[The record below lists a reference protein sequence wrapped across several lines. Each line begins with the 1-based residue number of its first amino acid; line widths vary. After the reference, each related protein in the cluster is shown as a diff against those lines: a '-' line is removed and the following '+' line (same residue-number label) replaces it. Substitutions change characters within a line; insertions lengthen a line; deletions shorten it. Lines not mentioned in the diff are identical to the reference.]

1 MWASGR
7 YFDEATIGRIQAAV
21 DAEPQ
26 ISRRALSRQVCDWME
41 WRSPNGALQEM
52 SARKALGALD
62 REGVIH
68 LPAPSRGHA
77 FERPHPTA
85 PTEALPI
92 ATVQG
97 SLEELG
103 PIELVAVSG
112 RDRERSRLWNGL
124 LDAYHELGAGPLCG
138 AQLRYLV
145 GCERYGWL
153 GAVAFSS
160 ATWRLAARE
169 QWIGWSDRARRAN
182 LGRVILNSRFLV
194 LPTVEVPNLASHVL
208 GQALGQVGPDWSGR
222 YGVEPVLVETF
233 VDPQHY
239 RGTSY
244 QAANWI
250 RVGET
255 AARQAP
261 YPNGKGSSGPKDIY
275 LYPLRADAPSILCTE
290 PERRLGQRPRSGP
303 PQDWAEEEFGR
314 FDAGDR
320 RLGERLGVLARD
332 FFARPT
338 ATLPEACQGSEA
350 KVKAAY
356 RFCKN
361 PEVDMQTVL
370 TPHVEATVDRIRD
383 HPVVLAVQDT
393 SDLNYTHHPGTEDL
407 GPLQSI
413 DDLTVGLKLH
423 DTMVFTPEGMPLG
436 LLDVQCWA
444 RDGSEGAK
452 PKNRPIEDKES
463 AKWLHSYRRVAE
475 VQRLV
480 PETMLVSM
488 GDREADIYELFQE
501 ALADPKGPQ
510 LLVRSE
516 RSRQRQVE
524 AEGLLWPYMARK
536 RVAGFVDIVIPR
548 KGSRP
553 ARNARLAVR
562 FGAVRLQP
570 PKGKPGE
577 PLSVWA
583 VYAHEVDYDPQE
595 ISEPL
600 KWMLLTT
607 VPTTTFDE
615 AWERLRWYAKRW
627 GIEVFHRVL
636 KSGCRIEDRQLRKA
650 ERLTTCLAIDMVV
663 AWRIHWLTYLGRETP
678 DIACD
683 VFLAEEEWK
692 ALCAVNSRAAPP
704 DQPPTAYEAIRM
716 IAKLGGFLGRK
727 SDGFPGPTTLWR
739 GLERLADIV
748 TGWRTYALLDHPAR
762 AGP

>member
-1 MWASGR
+1 
-7 YFDEATIGRIQAAV
+7 
-21 DAEPQ
+21 
-26 ISRRALSRQVCDWME
+26 
-41 WRSPNGALQEM
+41 
-52 SARKALGALD
+52 
-62 REGVIH
+62 
-68 LPAPSRGHA
+68 
-77 FERPHPTA
+77 
-85 PTEALPI
+85 
-92 ATVQG
+92 
-97 SLEELG
+97 
-103 PIELVAVSG
+103 
-112 RDRERSRLWNGL
+112 
-124 LDAYHELGAGPLCG
+124 
-138 AQLRYLV
+138 
-145 GCERYGWL
+145 
-153 GAVAFSS
+153 
-160 ATWRLAARE
+160 
-169 QWIGWSDRARRAN
+169 
-182 LGRVILNSRFLV
+182 
-194 LPTVEVPNLASHVL
+194 
-208 GQALGQVGPDWSGR
+208 
-222 YGVEPVLVETF
+222 
-233 VDPQHY
+233 
-239 RGTSY
+239 
-244 QAANWI
+244 
-250 RVGET
+250 
-255 AARQAP
+255 
-261 YPNGKGSSGPKDIY
+261 
-275 LYPLRADAPSILCTE
+275 
-290 PERRLGQRPRSGP
+290 
-303 PQDWAEEEFGR
+303 
-314 FDAGDR
+314 
-320 RLGERLGVLARD
+320 
-332 FFARPT
+332 
-338 ATLPEACQGSEA
+338 
-350 KVKAAY
+350 
-356 RFCKN
+356 
-361 PEVDMQTVL
+361 MQTVL

-423 DTMVFTPEGMPLG
+423 DTMAFTLEGMPLG
-436 LLDVQCWA
+436 LLDVECWA

-488 GDREADIYELFQE
+488 GDREADIYELFEE
-501 ALADPKGPQ
+501 ALADPKGPK
-510 LLVRSE
+510 LLVRAE

-536 RVAGFVDIVIPR
+536 RVAGFVEILIPR

-577 PLSVWA
+577 ALSVWA

-678 DIACD
+678 NIACD